1 MIGSIFS
8 DDGGSDSSADDGLP
22 KHLEAI
28 AAAKVNC
35 FIPKILVN
43 NRLKW
48 LVDAIEENQKENK
61 TNKNLQRSEK
71 KRWNR

>member
-1 MIGSIFS
+1 
-8 DDGGSDSSADDGLP
+8 LP